1 MKKFKLLIM
10 DVDGTLTNGKIWMG
24 NEGEEYKAFDVK
36 DGYGIAH
43 LLPLMKITP
52 VVITGRKSEIVER
65 RCRELGILE
74 CHQEMC
80 IRDRSFMWE
89 GQGIM
94 GVALHILQF
103 RHVIYC

>member
-1 MKKFKLLIM
+1 M

-74 CHQEMC
+74 CHQAVSYTHLDMYKRQDESLARIVWYC
-80 IRDRSFMWE
+80 Y
-89 GQGIM
+89 
-94 GVALHILQF
+94 
-103 RHVIYC
+103 IYI